1 MNFFAV
7 LNSRVNN
14 NAKIEALRGTVRY
27 LRTENAYLK
36 GQDLVRDIQSLP
48 PLPEP
53 ITRQPT
59 PELEP
64 SRPSDPDSD
73 SENEE
78 DARRLQRPTLRSLAT
93 ETKVLYRD
101 VLRFSS
107 SPRVVDLSDVNK
119 RRAEALL
126 RAQTKEVEGGDGDNG
141 GKHAV
146 GKFWMPRTK
155 TPAHQVLERKIEAER
170 LSQRVRGL
178 LDKASAIA

>member
-1 MNFFAV
+1 M
-7 LNSRVNN
+7 
-14 NAKIEALRGTVRY
+14 
-27 LRTENAYLK
+27 
-36 GQDLVRDIQSLP
+36 RDIQSLP

-59 PELEP
+59 PELDP
-64 SRPSDPDSD
+64 SRASDLDSD
-73 SENEE
+73 SDDE

-126 RAQTKEVEGGDGDNG
+126 RAQRKEVEIGDEDNG

-146 GKFWMPRTK
+146 GKFWMPRKK
-155 TPAHQVLERKIEAER
+155 TPAHQVLERKLEAER
-170 LSQRVRGL
+170 LSRRVRGL